1 MKERGLVVVLAF
13 LLAIGAT
20 AAVFLYV
27 NGVKHDATTGGTTV
41 QVVVSKQIIPAGT
54 DLDPLVSSGAFVPK
68 TIPKEDLVNGAVTQ
82 ITELQN
88 KTTSQAILAGEQIPL
103 SRVNGTVAGGPLAI
117 PKGYQA
123 ETFQLNASQGV
134 SGHIFQSTHIAIYA
148 TFDDVALGKGAKVVP
163 SGPSGAPAQGA
174 TAQTVTVDL
183 VPDVQVLDV
192 IRATVKSTTSSQFLV
207 TMALTPQDAIRLAYT
222 LDQGRVWVAVLPPN
236 EPGKSQKPVALAEVV
251 K

>member
-27 NGVKHDATTGGTTV
+27 KGVKNDATSGGTTT
-41 QVVVSKQIIPAGT
+41 QVIVSKQIIPAGT
-54 DLDPLVSSGAFVPK
+54 DLDGLVSSGAFVPK
-68 TIPKEDLVNGAVTQ
+68 LVPTTDVVSGAVTNIAQ
-82 ITELQN
+82 LQN
-88 KTTSQAILAGEQIPL
+88 KTTSQAILEGEQIPL

-123 ETFQLNASQGV
+123 ETFQLNAQQGV

-148 TFDDVALGKGAKVVP
+148 TFDDVTLGKNNKVGNTP
-163 SGPSGAPAQGA
+163 AGPVS
-174 TAQTVTVDL
+174 TAGTVTVDL
-183 VPDVQVLDV
+183 IPDVQVLDV
-192 IRATVKSTTSSQFLV
+192 IRATAKSTTSSQFLV
-207 TMALTPQDAIRLAYT
+207 TMALTPQDAQRLAYT
-222 LDQGRVWVAVLPPN
+222 VDQGRVWVAVLPPD
-236 EPGKSQKPVALAEVV
+236 EPGKSQKPISVAEVV

>member
-27 NGVKHDATTGGTTV
+27 NGVKHDASTGGTTV
-41 QVVVSKQIIPAGT
+41 QVIVSKQIIPAGT
-54 DLDPLVSSGAFVPK
+54 DLDSLVSSGAFVPK
-68 TIPKEDLVNGAVTQ
+68 AVPTEDLVDGAVTK
-82 ITELQN
+82 ITDLQG

-103 SRVNGTVAGGPLAI
+103 SRVNGTTAGGPLSI
-117 PKGYQA
+117 PRGYQA

-134 SGHIFQSTHIAIYA
+134 SGHVFQSNHIAIYA
-148 TFDDVALGKGAKVVP
+148 TFDP
-163 SGPSGAPAQGA
+163 PAGGDP
-174 TAQTVTVDL
+174 VTVDL

-207 TMALTPQDAIRLAYT
+207 TMALKPLDAQRLAFT
-222 LDQGRVWVAVLPPN
+222 LDQGRVWVSLLPPN
-236 EPGKSQKPVALAEVV
+236 EQGKKQKPISFAEVI

>member
-27 NGVKHDATTGGTTV
+27 NGVKHDATSGGTTT
-41 QVVVSKQIIPAGT
+41 QVIVSKQIIPSGT
-54 DLDPLVSSGAFVPK
+54 NLDGLVSSGAFVTKSVP
-68 TIPKEDLVNGAVTQ
+68 TEDLVPGA
-82 ITELQN
+82 ITSVQQLQG
-88 KTTSQAILAGEQIPL
+88 KTTSQTIVVGEQIPL
-103 SRVNGTVAGGPLAI
+103 ARVNGSVAGGPLAI

-134 SGHIFQSTHIAIYA
+134 SGHVFQSNHIAIYA
-148 TFDDVALGKGAKVVP
+148 TFDPPDGGDA
-163 SGPSGAPAQGA
+163 
-174 TAQTVTVDL
+174 VTVDL

-192 IRATVKSTTSSQFLV
+192 IRPEAKSTTSSQFLV
-207 TMALTPQDAIRLAYT
+207 TMALTPSDAQRLAYT
-222 LDQGRVWVAVLPPN
+222 LDQGRVWVALLPPG
-236 EPGKSQKPVALAEVV
+236 EQGKSQRPIDFADVV

>member
-27 NGVKHDATTGGTTV
+27 NGVKSNATSGGTTT
-41 QVVVSKQIIPAGT
+41 QMIVSKQIIPAGT
-54 DLDPLVSSGAFVPK
+54 DLDTLVNSGAFVTK
-68 TIPKEDLVNGAVTQ
+68 TIPTDDLVEGAVTSIQ
-82 ITELQN
+82 QLQN
-88 KTTSQAILAGEQIPL
+88 KTTSQAILVGEQIPL

-134 SGHIFQSTHIAIYA
+134 SGHIFQSNHIAIYA
-148 TFDDVALGKGAKVVP
+148 TFDNATIKG
-163 SGPSGAPAQGA
+163 GAPAAA
-174 TAQTVTVDL
+174 TGSSGPTGGTVTVDL

-192 IRATVKSTTSSQFLV
+192 IRPETKSTTSSQFLV
-207 TMALTPQDAIRLAYT
+207 TMALTPLDAQRLAYT
-222 LDQGRVWVAVLPPN
+222 LDQGRIWVALLPPN
-236 EPGKSQKPVALAEVV
+236 EPGKKQKPIDLGDVV

>member
-27 NGVKHDATTGGTTV
+27 NGVKHDASTGGTTV
-41 QVVVSKQIIPAGT
+41 QVIVSKQIIPAGT
-54 DLDPLVSSGAFVPK
+54 DLDSLVSSGAFVPK
-68 TIPKEDLVNGAVTQ
+68 AVPTEDLVDGAVTK
-82 ITELQN
+82 ITDLQG

-103 SRVNGTVAGGPLAI
+103 SRVNGTTAGGPLSI

-134 SGHIFQSTHIAIYA
+134 SGHVFQSNHIAIYA
-148 TFDDVALGKGAKVVP
+148 TFDDPK
-163 SGPSGAPAQGA
+163 SGGA
-174 TAQTVTVDL
+174 TTVDL

-207 TMALTPQDAIRLAYT
+207 TMALKPLDAQRLAFT
-222 LDQGRVWVAVLPPN
+222 LDQGRVWVSLLPPN
-236 EPGKSQKPVALAEVV
+236 EQGKKQKPISFAEVV

>member
-27 NGVKHDATTGGTTV
+27 NGVKHNATTGGTTV

-54 DLDPLVSSGAFVPK
+54 ELDPLVSSGAFVPK
-68 TIPKEDLVNGAVTQ
+68 AIPKEDLVSGAVTQ

-88 KTTSQAILAGEQIPL
+88 KTTSQAILPGEQIPL
-103 SRVNGTVAGGPLAI
+103 ARVNGTVAGGPLAI

-123 ETFQLNASQGV
+123 ETFQLSSQQGV
-134 SGHIFQSTHIAIYA
+134 SGHIFQSNHLAIYA
-148 TFDDVALGKGAKVVP
+148 TFDDPNGA
-163 SGPSGAPAQGA
+163 AI
-174 TAQTVTVDL
+174 TVDL

-192 IRATVKSTTSSQFLV
+192 IRATAKATTSSQFLV
-207 TMALTPQDAIRLAYT
+207 TMALRPQDAQRLAYT
-222 LDQGRVWVAVLPPN
+222 LDQGRVWVALLPPN
-236 EPGKSQKPVALAEVV
+236 EHGRSQKPISFAEVV